1 MSWIY
6 NHSVAVLMS
15 ISQHKFMSKTK
26 NEAPNLEHGLM
37 KRVLFSKVKEEI
49 RQMFT
54 GLVENVQTFGR
65 TSSFSHI
72 KTADSSHL
80 SLQRNVVVQPF
91 EGIQQRLLGVW
102 NFARAEN
109 RERERERERYVWRER
124 KPEVENRDQQLHYW
138 QNNRRACVGVL
149 LQATDENKVRN
160 REVWFEMLANTNTL
174 NSNLL
179 HLKTFLLDLDAIFQ
193 SSPGEIY

>member
-109 RERERERERYVWRER
+109 REREREKESDMCEERGSQRSRTETNNCIIGKTTDGPVW
-124 KPEVENRDQQLHYW
+124 
-138 QNNRRACVGVL
+138 ACCYK
-149 LQATDENKVRN
+149 LQMKI
-160 REVWFEMLANTNTL
+160 
-174 NSNLL
+174 
-179 HLKTFLLDLDAIFQ
+179 K
-193 SSPGEIY
+193 